1 MIYFCIAVF
10 LFWVC
15 TIVSISLLFLFL
27 LDISIQS
34 GPAGLYETSHWGASL
49 PVDSPSSG
57 NSWDKVIIDRS
68 DTEAWPSITRSS
80 DLNHLAAPECPVG
93 SASSNQA
100 TSAVT
105 PTCSSSSSLSM
116 ATGAAGQQ
124 AHYVSLKANT
134 NMTGPGSANILSSN
148 RGWGSDTK
156 QDGVNSSRVGAS
168 SNWGSPNFN
177 LNLNPN
183 ANPSAWPALGHEVGG
198 GGVSGPNGISSTASL
213 PPGINGNGNIIKG
226 GMGGGD
232 NGGGGW
238 AGIVNANENDQQHS
252 STNTNLSL
260 NMEPA
265 NLNTDGPNRINQ
277 QQQAQEPMSPIHGVT
292 GWGGQSPTESSQL
305 NGDTTGSSVW
315 GSGETKAADSPKDSG
330 WDTASS
336 GGLCAW
342 GRQGS
347 GGGSCGSGGWGEW
360 GKSSADASKAW
371 DDAGSSGSG
380 QDQQIGSWGQQP
392 GTAPASEGSGDS
404 CEDPIT
410 CHRERSSRMDLAP
423 LLPRQDLDP
432 RVLSNTG
439 WGQTPIRQ
447 HTVWEM
453 EEANSDDAKST
464 SSSDTLGGS
473 SSNGATSSNSS
484 STINLNMV
492 PSQRPGS
499 GGKSDSEGSSSSSWG
514 APPTQPRQ
522 TGSGWQEPPQS
533 LNKTQNGSSTG
544 WVDPLQ
550 NNGPRNGNSPSWGS
564 EDKTPT
570 WDDNVTKSQH
580 NSWGDDPKS
589 SHGWGN
595 TNGSSNGS
603 TTGDWGETEIKNNGS
618 STTMWDDGGSGWKE
632 SPRGNRGGGWGKPS
646 NTANN
651 NSWGDAPRVNG
662 LVQGGWGSSKPQE
675 SSSGSSTGSGGGGS
689 IGSWGGPGSVKQ
701 NTSSWGIA
709 NKPDQGMEPTGW
721 EEPSPPSI
729 RRKME
734 IDDGTS
740 TWGDPTAYNK
750 TVNMWDRNNPNNNP
764 GNSCPPS
771 SKNSGVIL
779 PNSNNNHSISSGNN
793 NHHLPHHMHQH
804 PQHCQPPNHLQHHGN
819 NNGSP
824 NTGASHPSAGP
835 QGRPPLNNPGKF
847 FPGNLMKSNP
857 KGMFKIAVDVL

>member
-1 MIYFCIAVF
+1 MIYFRIAAFSGFSIFPLSHALPF
-10 LFWVC
+10 L
-15 TIVSISLLFLFL
+15 LL

-34 GPAGLYETSHWGASL
+34 GPVGLYETSHWGASL
-49 PVDSPSSG
+49 PVDSPSSA
-57 NSWDKVIIDRS
+57 STWDKVIIDRS
-68 DTEAWPSITRSS
+68 DAEAWPSISRSS
-80 DLNHLAAPECPVG
+80 DPNHPAGPECPVG
-93 SASSNQA
+93 SASLNQDP
-100 TSAVT
+100 SAVT
-105 PTCSSSSSLSM
+105 TTCSSSSLSM

-124 AHYVSLKANT
+124 AHYASLKANN
-134 NMTGPGSANILSSN
+134 NMTGPGSASILTSN
-148 RGWGSDTK
+148 RGWGSDAK

-168 SNWGSPNFN
+168 SNWGPPSFN

-198 GGVSGPNGISSTASL
+198 GGGVGPNSISSTPSL
-213 PPGINGNGNIIKG
+213 PPGINGNGSITQG
-226 GMGGGD
+226 SVGGGD
-232 NGGGGW
+232 TSAGGW
-238 AGIVNANENDQQHS
+238 VGIVNANENDQQLS
-252 STNTNLSL
+252 STNTNLSF

-265 NLNTDGPNRINQ
+265 NLNTDGPNRTNQ
-277 QQQAQEPMSPIHGVT
+277 QQQAQEPMSPIHGLT

-305 NGDTTGSSVW
+305 NGDTAGSSVW

-336 GGLCAW
+336 AGICAW

-360 GKSSADASKAW
+360 GKSSGDAPKAW
-371 DDAGSSGSG
+371 DLGDAGSSGSG
-380 QDQQIGSWGQQP
+380 PDQQIGSWGQQP

-404 CEDPIT
+404 GEDPVT
-410 CHRERSSRMDLAP
+410 CHRDRSSRMDLTP

-453 EEANSDDAKST
+453 EEVISDDGKST

-473 SSNGATSSNSS
+473 SSNSSTSATSGG
-484 STINLNMV
+484 TINLV
-492 PSQRPGS
+492 PHQRPGS
-499 GGKSDSEGSSSSSWG
+499 GEKSDSEGSSSSSWG
-514 APPTQPRQ
+514 APPRQ

-533 LNKTQNGSSTG
+533 VSKASNDSSSA
-544 WVDPLQ
+544 WVDSSP
-550 NNGPRNGNSPSWGS
+550 NNGPRNRGSPSWAS
-564 EDKTPT
+564 EDKTPN
-570 WDDNVTKSQH
+570 WDDNGMKSQH

-589 SHGWGN
+589 SHGWG
-595 TNGSSNGS
+595 TINGSSNSS
-603 TTGDWGETEIKNNGS
+603 TTGDWGEAEIKKNGS
-618 STTMWDDGGSGWKE
+618 STTMWEDGGSGWKE
-632 SPRGNRGGGWGKPS
+632 SPRGGTRGGGWGKPS
-646 NTANN
+646 PTVNN
-651 NSWGDAPRVNG
+651 NSWGETPRVNG

-701 NTSSWGIA
+701 NTSSWGMA
-709 NKPDQGMEPTGW
+709 SKPDQSMEPTGW

-764 GNSCPPS
+764 SNSGPPP

-779 PNSNNNHSISSGNN
+779 PNGNNNHSISPGNN
-793 NHHLPHHMHQH
+793 NHHPHHMHQH
-804 PQHCQPPNHLQHHGN
+804 PQHCQPPNHLQHYGN

-824 NTGASHPSAGP
+824 NNGVTHPSASS
-835 QGRPPLNNPGKF
+835 QGRPPLTNPGT
-847 FPGNLMKSNP
+847 
-857 KGMFKIAVDVL
+857 VLQQV

>member
-1 MIYFCIAVF
+1 MNWGAFSLGFGFPYCLI
-10 LFWVC
+10 L
-15 TIVSISLLFLFL
+15 SLLL
-27 LDISIQS
+27 LDISTQS
-34 GPAGLYETSHWGASL
+34 GPVGLYETSHWGASL
-49 PVDSPSSG
+49 PVDSPSSAS
-57 NSWDKVIIDRS
+57 SWDKVIIDRS
-68 DTEAWPSITRSS
+68 DTEAWPSISRSS
-80 DLNHLAAPECPVG
+80 DLNHPAVPECPVG
-93 SASSNQA
+93 SASSNQD

-105 PTCSSSSSLSM
+105 VCSSSSLSM

-124 AHYVSLKANT
+124 AHYASLKANN
-134 NMTGPGSANILSSN
+134 NMTGSGSANILTSN
-148 RGWGSDTK
+148 RGWGSDSK
-156 QDGVNSSRVGAS
+156 QDGVNSSRGGAS
-168 SNWGSPNFN
+168 GHWGSPSFN

-198 GGVSGPNGISSTASL
+198 GGGVGSNSISSTPSL
-213 PPGINGNGNIIKG
+213 PPGINGNGNVTKG
-226 GMGGGD
+226 SMGGGD
-232 NGGGGW
+232 NGAGW
-238 AGIVNANENDQQHS
+238 VGIVNANENDQQHS
-252 STNTNLSL
+252 STNTNLSF

-265 NLNTDGPNRINQ
+265 NLNTDGPNRTNQ
-277 QQQAQEPMSPIHGVT
+277 QQQAQEPMSPIHALT

-305 NGDTTGSSVW
+305 NGDTAGSSVW

-336 GGLCAW
+336 GGVCAW

-360 GKSSADASKAW
+360 GKSSGDASKAW
-371 DDAGSSGSG
+371 DLGDAGSSGSG

-404 CEDPIT
+404 SEDPIT
-410 CHRERSSRMDLAP
+410 CHRDRSSRMDSTP

-453 EEANSDDAKST
+453 EEVISDDGKST
-464 SSSDTLGGS
+464 SSADTLGGS
-473 SSNGATSSNSS
+473 SSNGTTSATSGG
-484 STINLNMV
+484 TINLV
-492 PSQRPGS
+492 PNQRPGS
-499 GGKSDSEGSSSSSWG
+499 GEKSDSEGSSSSSWG
-514 APPTQPRQ
+514 APPRQ

-533 LNKTQNGSSTG
+533 LSKAPNDSSSG
-544 WVDPLQ
+544 WVDPSP
-550 NNGPRNGNSPSWGS
+550 NSGPRNGDSPSWGS
-564 EDKTPT
+564 DDKTPN
-570 WDDNVTKSQH
+570 WDDNVMKSQH

-595 TNGSSNGS
+595 INGSSNGS
-603 TTGDWGETEIKNNGS
+603 TTGDWGEAEIKNNGS
-618 STTMWDDGGSGWKE
+618 SNTMWEDGGSGWKE
-632 SPRGNRGGGWGKPS
+632 NPRGGTRGGGWGKPS
-646 NTANN
+646 PTVNN
-651 NSWGDAPRVNG
+651 NSWGESPRVNG

-701 NTSSWGIA
+701 NTSSWGMA
-709 NKPDQGMEPTGW
+709 SKPDQSMEPTGW

-764 GNSCPPS
+764 GNSGPPS

-779 PNSNNNHSISSGNN
+779 PNGNNNHSISPGNN

-804 PQHCQPPNHLQHHGN
+804 PQHCQPPNHLQHYGN

-824 NTGASHPSAGP
+824 NNGATHPSAGS
-835 QGRPPLNNPGKF
+835 QGRPSLSNPGTF
-847 FPGNLMKSNP
+847 LQQ
-857 KGMFKIAVDVL
+857 V